1 VVEATLDAIGTLFA
15 GVPSGRYSFGMADA
29 RDQILD
35 AAERL
40 VIAGRIPPPLQAVAD
55 EAGVSKG
62 GVLYHFTTRTL
73 LHGLVQRAVRMA
85 DTRLCAAEA
94 GVMASTWLRMS
105 APDERERRLFQAM
118 LSMLRVTSVGVLDL
132 PAEVREA
139 EVRWD
144 SMLEVELGDP
154 TRARMVRLIGDGL
167 FFAALTGQAPT
178 SGDVDQ
184 LVRHLGL
191 PTAR

>member
-1 VVEATLDAIGTLFA
+1 
-15 GVPSGRYSFGMADA
+15 MADA

-85 DTRLCAAEA
+85 DTRLRAAAEA

-105 APDERERRLFQAM
+105 APDEPERRLFQAM
-118 LSMLRVTSVGVLDL
+118 LSMLRVTSGGVLDL

-144 SMLEVELGDP
+144 AMLEAELGDP
-154 TRARMVRLIGDGL
+154 ARARVVRLIGDGL

-178 SGDVDQ
+178 TGEVDE

-191 PTAR
+191 PAAR